1 MFSSALLEPS
11 IALLPAG
18 DTWEDFYSTIGVTFE
33 SFCNEFTGSWQFRVV
48 EALKSVGVKTVTY
61 YSSAQT
67 ANIQRCNHLPT
78 SSTICL
84 LPAPRVYRAI
94 VRKMT
99 HPHPYLGY
107 WGTLE
112 ELFGPR
118 EGISRKFFAGLK
130 QAAPYVAQS
139 VSLLARQIKRD
150 NCRAILCQDY
160 EHAGF
165 DRAILVGH
173 LLGLPVFAIFQG
185 GVRDW
190 NAIGRRLRPITM
202 RLCSGLIIGPVAEA
216 ERVRKEYGIDPSK
229 VTQIFNPLS
238 KDIWED
244 TNRRLAKKK
253 LGLPAEAQIISW
265 HGRIEI
271 FKKGLDVLIESF
283 VRLVQGRRHP
293 NIHLA
298 VLGAGPDSEEFMRK
312 LEPVRS
318 NVSWIDRFVSDRKFI
333 RTFLSAGDVYAFPS
347 RMEGLPVAPTEA
359 MACGLPVVAARASGV
374 HDIFIDG
381 ESSGGIIV
389 PPGDV
394 DAFAQGLGKLLGN
407 TSLRQVLSEHARY
420 RARAFSMEIVGPQLR
435 EVLLA
440 ERLNPDQC

>member
-1 MFSSALLEPS
+1 
-11 IALLPAG
+11 
-18 DTWEDFYSTIGVTFE
+18 
-33 SFCNEFTGSWQFRVV
+33 
-48 EALKSVGVKTVTY
+48 
-61 YSSAQT
+61 
-67 ANIQRCNHLPT
+67 
-78 SSTICL
+78 
-84 LPAPRVYRAI
+84 
-94 VRKMT
+94 
-99 HPHPYLGY
+99 
-107 WGTLE
+107 
-112 ELFGPR
+112 
-118 EGISRKFFAGLK
+118 
-130 QAAPYVAQS
+130 
-139 VSLLARQIKRD
+139 
-150 NCRAILCQDY
+150 
-160 EHAGF
+160 
-165 DRAILVGH
+165 
-173 LLGLPVFAIFQG
+173 
-185 GVRDW
+185 
-190 NAIGRRLRPITM
+190 M

-244 TNRRLAKKK
+244 TNRRLARKK